1 MEFENTTIVRY
12 LMGWNDDPMMRREDF
27 LNPTVELDKLCNYC
41 GRKCACGSQ
50 IKLST
55 LQTSQKF

>member
-27 LNPTVELDKLCNYC
+27 LNPTVELGKLCNYC
-41 GRKCACGSQ
+41 GRKCACGS
-50 IKLST
+50 
-55 LQTSQKF
+55 